1 MSKPLTT
8 LLTVDDDD
16 DLRMIGVLILETQG
30 DFTVNSYTSGQAAL
44 DALTAMDDDSLPDL
58 VLLDVMMPYMDGPQT
73 LQKIRGLSSEPK
85 RTLPVIF
92 LTAKC
97 QPDEVERLIA
107 LGAVGVIPKPF
118 DATTL
123 PQQIQ
128 DLWQSRTA

>member
-1 MSKPLTT
+1 MSKALTT
-8 LLTVDDDD
+8 ILTVDDDN
-16 DLRMIGVLILETQG
+16 DLRMIGALILETQG
-30 DFTVNSYTSGQAAL
+30 GFTVNSYASGQAAL
-44 DALTAMDDDSLPDL
+44 DALATMDDDSLPDL

-73 LQKIRGLSSEPK
+73 LQNIRALSSERK

-128 DLWQSRTA
+128 ELWQNRTA

>member
-16 DLRMIGVLILETQG
+16 DLRMIGALILETQG
-30 DFTVNSYTSGQAAL
+30 GFTVNSYASGQAAL
-44 DALTAMDDDSLPDL
+44 DALTALDDDNLPDL

-73 LQKIRGLSSEPK
+73 LQKIREFSSKPK

-97 QPDEVERLIA
+97 QPDEVERLIS
-107 LGAVGVIPKPF
+107 LGAVGIIPKPF